1 MSENRSKE
9 YVKVSETLI
18 ITGIYLY
25 VNSNDKESEEEKITV
40 RTV

>member
-1 MSENRSKE
+1 MRNRSTE

-25 VNSNDKESEEEKITV
+25 VNSNDKKDEKEKIIV